1 MERSTSHA
9 ALGLRKMVIIGMLSG
24 ISIFMGLT
32 GLGFIPL
39 PFMKATIMHIP
50 VIIGAIIEG
59 PVVGAFVGLV
69 FGLFSMYN
77 ALVNPT
83 PLTPIFLNPIVS
95 VVPRILIGIVAY
107 YVYKLLKN
115 KFKKE
120 SVPIGIAAVL
130 ATITNTVGVLG
141 FTYLLYVEQYAKAM
155 EISSSTA
162 GITIASVALTN
173 GIPEALLSAL
183 ITVPVVIAIKKIK
196 RKRYLCSY
204 FYRSF

>member
-120 SVPIGIAAVL
+120 SIPIGIAAVL

-162 GITIASVALTN
+162 GITIASVAPTN

-183 ITVPVVIAIKKIK
+183 ITVPVVVAIKKIK
-196 RKRYLCSY
+196 R
-204 FYRSF
+204 

>member
-83 PLTPIFLNPIVS
+83 PLTPIFLKKMQTQNWD
-95 VVPRILIGIVAY
+95 
-107 YVYKLLKN
+107 YKKYLNLHLKEMN
-115 KFKKE
+115 YK
-120 SVPIGIAAVL
+120 
-130 ATITNTVGVLG
+130 
-141 FTYLLYVEQYAKAM
+141 
-155 EISSSTA
+155 
-162 GITIASVALTN
+162 
-173 GIPEALLSAL
+173 
-183 ITVPVVIAIKKIK
+183 
-196 RKRYLCSY
+196 
-204 FYRSF
+204 

>member
-115 KFKKE
+115 KFENE

-141 FTYLLYVEQYAKAM
+141 FTYLLYVEQYATAM
-155 EISSSTA
+155 KISSSTA
-162 GITIASVALTN
+162 DITMASVALIN

-183 ITVPVVIAIKKIK
+183 ITIPVVVAIKKIK
-196 RKRYLCSY
+196 R
-204 FYRSF
+204 

>member
-9 ALGLRKMVIIGMLSG
+9 ALGLRKMVIVGMLSG

-77 ALVNPT
+77 ALTNFT
-83 PLTPIFLNPIVS
+83 LMSPIFLNPIVS
-95 VVPRILIGIVAY
+95 VVPRVLIGIVAF

-155 EISSSTA
+155 EISSSAA

-183 ITVPVVIAIKKIK
+183 ITVPVVVAIKKIK
-196 RKRYLCSY
+196 R
-204 FYRSF
+204 

>member
-120 SVPIGIAAVL
+120 SIQIGIAAVL

-183 ITVPVVIAIKKIK
+183 ITVPVVVAIKKIK
-196 RKRYLCSY
+196 R
-204 FYRSF
+204 

>member
-115 KFKKE
+115 QFQL
-120 SVPIGIAAVL
+120 V
-130 ATITNTVGVLG
+130 
-141 FTYLLYVEQYAKAM
+141 
-155 EISSSTA
+155 
-162 GITIASVALTN
+162 
-173 GIPEALLSAL
+173 
-183 ITVPVVIAIKKIK
+183 
-196 RKRYLCSY
+196 
-204 FYRSF
+204 